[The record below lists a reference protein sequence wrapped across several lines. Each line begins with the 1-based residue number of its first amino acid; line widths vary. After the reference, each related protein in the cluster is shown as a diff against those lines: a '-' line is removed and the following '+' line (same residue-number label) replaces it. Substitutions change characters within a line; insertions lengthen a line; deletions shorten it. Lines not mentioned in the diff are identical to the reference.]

1 MDIRISH
8 NASINTLILDF
19 DGVIVE
25 SIALKTE
32 AFREVFSFVPDHVD
46 EIVEFHQRNGG
57 MSRFEKFR
65 YIYEHMLHEE
75 LTGEQSARLGEEFSA
90 YVFDA
95 MLRVPFVDGACALLD
110 EFYQKIPLYVVS
122 ATPEEEIRE
131 IVRHRK
137 IDRFFAGVYGSPRPK
152 ADCIRDILEE
162 HGTAPEHAVFIGDA
176 PNDWEAAQATG
187 VRFIARVMPGD
198 ENRFEGLPGVEAIVR
213 DLHEAREYMEEHG

>member
-1 MDIRISH
+1 
-8 NASINTLILDF
+8 
-19 DGVIVE
+19 GVIVE

-46 EIVEFHQRNGG
+46 EIVEFHLRNGG

-75 LTGEQSARLGEEFSA
+75 LTDEQSARLGERFSA
-90 YVFDA
+90 YVFDG
-95 MLRVPFVDGACALLD
+95 MLRVPFVDGACDLLERYHGD
-110 EFYQKIPLYVVS
+110 IPLYVVS

-131 IVRHRK
+131 IVKHRE
-137 IDRFFAGVYGSPRPK
+137 IDRFFDGVYGSPRSK

-162 HGTAPEHAVFIGDA
+162 HEIAPREALFIGDA

-198 ENRFEGLPGVEAIVR
+198 ENRFEGVPGVEAIVR
-213 DLHEAREYMEEHG
+213 DLLEAREYLERQV